1 MSNKKTELFIYTTEG
16 GSMITKTILWKTI
29 RELLREDMRSKNLTK
44 KVMEKI
50 REQGTKESE
59 NK

>member
-1 MSNKKTELFIYTTEG
+1 
-16 GSMITKTILWKTI
+16 MITKTILWKTI
-29 RELLREDMRSKNLTK
+29 RDLLREDMRSKNLTK

-59 NK
+59 TK